1 VYDRSLDDVNLRTA
15 YDKYR
20 LNHHIISSDEIRFM
34 RESYGLSQ
42 RSLGTL
48 LGWGEITIHRYENGS
63 LPDDAHNQVLR
74 FIQDPFNME
83 RMVKMYGDRLHQA
96 ARRRLTECL
105 AVRLNEEAPEKFAQ
119 VLAQSTGPK
128 GSSILTGLKE
138 FSPQAFIEM
147 MVFYAAKP
155 SGVLK
160 TKLNKLLWYA
170 DFTHFRRYGISISGA
185 TYVHLPYGPVP
196 DNYGV
201 YLAALCNNE
210 TLMLEEIDF
219 GPDSAGE
226 HIIGE
231 KLVATREPRAEYLP
245 DSAYAILEAVHR
257 RFRQTGSKEISRLS
271 HEEIGYTATEHM
283 EPISY
288 EYADQIK
295 VEVPIE

>member
-1 VYDRSLDDVNLRTA
+1 VNLRTA

-20 LNHHIISSDEIRFM
+20 LNHHIISPTEIRSM

-96 ARRRLTECL
+96 ARHRLTECL
-105 AVRLNEEAPEKFAQ
+105 AARLNEKASEKFAQ
-119 VLAQSTGPK
+119 VLAQSGGPK
-128 GSSILTGLKE
+128 GSSIFTGLKE
-138 FSPQAFIEM
+138 FMPQALIEM

-170 DFTHFRRYGISISGA
+170 DFIHYRYYRRSISGA

-201 YLAALCNNE
+201 YLASLCANE
-210 TLMLEEIDF
+210 TLVLEEIDF
-219 GPDSAGE
+219 GPDSTGE
-226 HIIGE
+226 HMIGE
-231 KLVATREPRAEYLP
+231 KLVAKREPRPEYLP
-245 DSAYAILEAVHR
+245 ENAYTILEAVYR
-257 RFRQTGSKEISRLS
+257 YFRQTGSKEISRLS

-288 EYADQIK
+288 EYADKIK
-295 VEVPIE
+295 VEIPIE

>member
-1 VYDRSLDDVNLRTA
+1 MSGAGHGLRSTV
-15 YDKYR
+15 
-20 LNHHIISSDEIRFM
+20 I
-34 RESYGLSQ
+34 
-42 RSLGTL
+42 
-48 LGWGEITIHRYENGS
+48 
-63 LPDDAHNQVLR
+63 
-74 FIQDPFNME
+74 
-83 RMVKMYGDRLHQA
+83 
-96 ARRRLTECL
+96 
-105 AVRLNEEAPEKFAQ
+105 
-119 VLAQSTGPK
+119 GPK

-138 FSPQAFIEM
+138 FSPQALIEM
-147 MVFYAAKP
+147 MIFYAAKP

-160 TKLNKLLWYA
+160 PKLNKLLWYA
-170 DFTHFRRYGISISGA
+170 DFTHFRRYGKSISGA

-219 GPDSAGE
+219 GPDSVGE

-231 KLVATREPRAEYLP
+231 KLVATREPCAEYLP

-295 VEVPIE
+295 VEILIE